1 MILYRGGRGP
11 LLAVAVLV
19 AMVTGAAAQQQ
30 PGRPQPGVQPQRG
43 VQPQNA
49 GAPVLGRPQPTVGPA
64 GPRPPE
70 PRVSVS
76 GVSPTG
82 SNVFGRKTKAPVLG
96 RPQPTVG
103 PAGPRPPEPRVSVS
117 GVSPTGSNVF
127 GRKTKVGGQSRGIT
141 NQQSIQPGVQ
151 PLNLR
156 SEEHT

>member
-30 PGRPQPGVQPQRG
+30 PGRPQPAVQPQRG

-64 GPRPPE
+64 APRPPE

-82 SNVFGRKTKAPVLG
+82 SNVFGRKT
-96 RPQPTVG
+96 Q
-103 PAGPRPPEPRVSVS
+103 AG
-117 GVSPTGSNVF
+117 
-127 GRKTKVGGQSRGIT
+127 GGSRGMT
-141 NQQSIQPGVQ
+141 NQQGRGMTNQQGMGGMGQ
-151 PLNLR
+151 
-156 SEEHT
+156 